1 MWVVGLMSGTSA
13 DATDVALVD
22 WPEGAGARPFE
33 LLAYREF
40 GYPESLQSEIHR
52 LAAGELD
59 GSEVLCELVRLDRVI
74 ADRCAD
80 AVLAVLE
87 EAGASPSRV
96 AGIASHGQTIA
107 HHPEHGGSLQIGCP
121 ARLAERTGR
130 PVIADFRRRD
140 LAMGGEGA
148 FTASAA
154 LVAPEPIDLEDADP
168 RALRRLPGIGEQR
181 AMDIAR
187 LRWERAG
194 RGLRLSEVPGIGPK
208 TERALEARGALSQ
221 PLLGE

>member
-1 MWVVGLMSGTSA
+1 MGRRPGGIWRCLGIQAGGIPATRAVTRAPPNGPGGVSGAQALGPTSHTTLWLPFLCGLLWA
-13 DATDVALVD
+13 DTALSLARR
-22 WPEGAGARPFE
+22 AGRVE
-33 LLAYREF
+33 
-40 GYPESLQSEIHR
+40 
-52 LAAGELD
+52 AAP
-59 GSEVLCELVRLDRVI
+59 
-74 ADRCAD
+74 D
-80 AVLAVLE
+80 AKF
-87 EAGASPSRV
+87 P
-96 AGIASHGQTIA
+96 
-107 HHPEHGGSLQIGCP
+107 
-121 ARLAERTGR
+121 
-130 PVIADFRRRD
+130 
-140 LAMGGEGA
+140 
-148 FTASAA
+148 ASAA